1 MVLDSELEFS
11 YFATLFLWRSCAVPR
26 VGIELTTM
34 LGLDPELGST
44 HFSMGSVGLLA
55 NGVAVSAILTHC
67 SCQFWKTGLV
77 TGQQNELK
85 RKET

>member
-67 SCQFWKTGLV
+67 FRQFCLIFKKNTYFIAHRA
-77 TGQQNELK
+77 QSH
-85 RKET
+85 